1 MSTAIQETGL
11 YLCPEMAGTF
21 MTPEEFDSVDDCDEL
36 YKYELVHG
44 VLVVSPPPA
53 IGERGPNEE
62 LGYLLRLYKSNH
74 PEGSALDYTV
84 PESYVRTPDSRRR
97 ADRSI
102 WAGLGRTP
110 DERRDTPTIAV
121 EFVSIGKR
129 DRERDYVIKR
139 EEYLAT
145 GIQEYWIIDRFAR
158 RMTAIRQVDVS
169 GKESA
174 EIVVDENGSYE
185 TPLLPGFVLP
195 LTRLLSEADRLEQA
209 RNADRD

>member
-1 MSTAIQETGL
+1 MSTTIPETGL

-44 VLVVSPPPA
+44 VLVVSPPPSV
-53 IGERGPNEE
+53 GERGPNQI
-62 LGYLLRLYKSNH
+62 LGHLLLRYQEEH
-74 PEGSALDYTV
+74 PQGSALDHTL

-139 EEYLAT
+139 EEYLAS

-158 RMTAIRQVDVS
+158 RMTVIRQ
-169 GKESA
+169 GETTGGEPT
-174 EIVVDENGSYE
+174 EIVVPEDGSYE
-185 TPLLPGFVLP
+185 TPLLPGFTLP
-195 LTRLLSEADRLEQA
+195 LARLLSEADKLEQA
-209 RNADRD
+209 RDADRS